1 MKERVAF
8 VLGGGGSRGALQ
20 VGALRA
26 LLEHEIYPDMLV
38 GTSAGAINATF
49 LAMNGFTKQ
58 SISELESAWDD
69 AAQGDLLPANYLW
82 LTVRAVFNRARIYPT
97 QRLRDF
103 FIDHGVTPE
112 MRFVELSGP
121 QLIQVAAD
129 LKNYRPYLYGID
141 PEQSILEG
149 LIASTA
155 LPPWLMPLEV
165 QDHFLID
172 GGVISNLPVE
182 AALTHGA
189 TRIYAF
195 DLSDPSEIEVE
206 TQGFGAFYSKL
217 VATIEER
224 QIFLELALAEA
235 RRIPVHYLRLKA
247 VPPVPIWDFSYTR
260 ELIAQGYQATHE
272 FLDGLQPREQSS
284 LQRWA
289 VTMGDRLRS
298 FRKLSMEQDHHNQS
312 RDGNGF

>member
-58 SISELESAWDD
+58 AISELESAWDD

-195 DLSDPSEIEVE
+195 DLSDPSEIEVRP
-206 TQGFGAFYSKL
+206 L
-217 VATIEER
+217 
-224 QIFLELALAEA
+224 
-235 RRIPVHYLRLKA
+235 
-247 VPPVPIWDFSYTR
+247 
-260 ELIAQGYQATHE
+260 
-272 FLDGLQPREQSS
+272 
-284 LQRWA
+284 
-289 VTMGDRLRS
+289 
-298 FRKLSMEQDHHNQS
+298 
-312 RDGNGF
+312 